1 MGKTGSEDAEAEA
14 STSLPSIINPRGT
27 ADLPNPSE
35 GTAPM
40 IFKLA
45 SVLAVGFVSL
55 ASIAPA
61 HAYQCK
67 HLPTTASA
75 GAVLK
80 ASAQGKAVTAW
91 SSKVKANLGL
101 SWSVWDIASA
111 KSVTC
116 SKVGNTWTCQAKAK
130 PCNYVVQ

>member
-1 MGKTGSEDAEAEA
+1 MT
-14 STSLPSIINPRGT
+14 L
-27 ADLPNPSE
+27 
-35 GTAPM
+35 
-40 IFKLA
+40 KLA
-45 SVLAVGFVSL
+45 AVLAVGFVSL

-67 HLPTTASA
+67 HLPATAS
-75 GAVLK
+75 GSAVLK
-80 ASAQGKAVTAW
+80 ASAQGKATTAW
-91 SSKVKANLGL
+91 SSKVKSNLGL

-116 SKVGNTWTCQAKAK
+116 SKVGNTWSCQAKAK